1 MTKYERLRK
10 AATKATCGRWS
21 LDYGDDFFYDGDA
34 LICREIVGY
43 LPICRVEGAHPKSG
57 FEEGFIKEQ
66 QHNAEF
72 IAAAN
77 PTTVLELLDELEAAE
92 KRIAELESRK
102 VGLPV
107 ASCTVEDG
115 EMCIDGF
122 SEYIGHSLPDGMHEL
137 YAAPIPVEINDDM
150 AYAFHHALSDSSLG
164 ADEVEEIKTGLRAAF
179 ANVTAQPVPVVPDEI
194 EPDDSNTF
202 DYVDGWNACRAA
214 MLERKGE

>member
-10 AATKATCGRWS
+10 AATKATCGSWS

-77 PTTVLELLDELEAAE
+77 PITVLELLDELEAAE

-122 SEYIGHSLPDGMHEL
+122 SEYVGHSLPDGVHDL
-137 YAAPIPVEINDDM
+137 YTAPPAPAVPAVLER
-150 AYAFHHALSDSSLG
+150 
-164 ADEVEEIKTGLRAAF
+164 LRAIVADPR
-179 ANVTAQPVPVVPDEI
+179 ALPRRKEWVSGQQYSYVLLENVEAMVDE
-194 EPDDSNTF
+194 
-202 DYVDGWNACRAA
+202 ACRDA

>member
-10 AATKATCGRWS
+10 AATKATCGSWS

-122 SEYIGHSLPDGMHEL
+122 SEYVGHSLPDGVHDL
-137 YAAPIPVEINDDM
+137 YTAPPAPAVPAVLER
-150 AYAFHHALSDSSLG
+150 
-164 ADEVEEIKTGLRAAF
+164 LRAIVADPR
-179 ANVTAQPVPVVPDEI
+179 ALPRRKEWVSGQQYSYVLLENVEAMVDE
-194 EPDDSNTF
+194 
-202 DYVDGWNACRAA
+202 ACRDA

>member
-10 AATKATCGRWS
+10 AATKATCGSWS

-77 PTTVLELLDELEAAE
+77 PITVLELLDELEAAE

-122 SEYIGHSLPDGMHEL
+122 SEYVGHSLPDGVHDL
-137 YAAPIPVEINDDM
+137 YTALQRQQYQLFLNVCEPLWRT
-150 AYAFHHALSDSSLG
+150 HAHYLAEKNGLVGSST
-164 ADEVEEIKTGLRAAF
+164 VTYFSKT
-179 ANVTAQPVPVVPDEI
+179 
-194 EPDDSNTF
+194 
-202 DYVDGWNACRAA
+202 
-214 MLERKGE
+214 

>member
-10 AATKATCGRWS
+10 AATKATCGSWS

-122 SEYIGHSLPDGMHEL
+122 SEYVGHSLPDGVHDL
-137 YAAPIPVEINDDM
+137 YTAPPAPAVLAVLER
-150 AYAFHHALSDSSLG
+150 
-164 ADEVEEIKTGLRAAF
+164 LRAIVADPR
-179 ANVTAQPVPVVPDEI
+179 ALPRRKEWVSGQQYSYVLLENVEAMVDE
-194 EPDDSNTF
+194 
-202 DYVDGWNACRAA
+202 ACRDA

>member
-10 AATKATCGRWS
+10 AATKATCGSWS

-43 LPICRVEGAHPKSG
+43 LPICRVEGAHPESG

-66 QHNAEF
+66 QHNAKF

-122 SEYIGHSLPDGMHEL
+122 SEYVGHSLPDGVHDL
-137 YAAPIPVEINDDM
+137 YTAPPAPAVPAVLER
-150 AYAFHHALSDSSLG
+150 
-164 ADEVEEIKTGLRAAF
+164 LRAIVADPR
-179 ANVTAQPVPVVPDEI
+179 ALPRRKEWVSGQQYSYVLLENVEAMVNE
-194 EPDDSNTF
+194 
-202 DYVDGWNACRAA
+202 ACRDA

>member
-10 AATKATCGRWS
+10 AATKATCGSWS

-43 LPICRVEGAHPKSG
+43 LPICRVEGAHPESG

-77 PTTVLELLDELEAAE
+77 PTAVLELLDELESAE

-122 SEYIGHSLPDGMHEL
+122 SEYVGHSLPDGVHDL
-137 YAAPIPVEINDDM
+137 YTAPPAPAVPAVLER
-150 AYAFHHALSDSSLG
+150 
-164 ADEVEEIKTGLRAAF
+164 LRAIVADPR
-179 ANVTAQPVPVVPDEI
+179 ALPRRKEWVSGQQYSYVLLENVEAMVDE
-194 EPDDSNTF
+194 
-202 DYVDGWNACRAA
+202 ACRDA

>member
-10 AATKATCGRWS
+10 AATKATCGSWS

-43 LPICRVEGAHPKSG
+43 LPICRVEGAHPESG

-122 SEYIGHSLPDGMHEL
+122 SEYVGHSLPDGVHDL
-137 YAAPIPVEINDDM
+137 YTAPPAPAVPAVLER
-150 AYAFHHALSDSSLG
+150 
-164 ADEVEEIKTGLRAAF
+164 LRAIVADPR
-179 ANVTAQPVPVVPDEI
+179 ALPRRKEWVSGQQYSYVLLENVEAMVDE
-194 EPDDSNTF
+194 
-202 DYVDGWNACRAA
+202 ACRDA
-214 MLERKGE
+214 MLERKGG

>member
-10 AATKATCGRWS
+10 AATKATCGSWS

-43 LPICRVEGAHPKSG
+43 LPICRVEGAHPESG

-77 PTTVLELLDELEAAE
+77 PTAVLELLDELEAAE

-122 SEYIGHSLPDGMHEL
+122 SEYVGHSLPDGVHDL
-137 YAAPIPVEINDDM
+137 YTAPPAPAVPAVLER
-150 AYAFHHALSDSSLG
+150 
-164 ADEVEEIKTGLRAAF
+164 LRAIVADPR
-179 ANVTAQPVPVVPDEI
+179 ALPRRKEWVSGQQYSYVLLENVEAMVDE
-194 EPDDSNTF
+194 
-202 DYVDGWNACRAA
+202 ACRDA

>member
-10 AATKATCGRWS
+10 AATKATCGSWS

-122 SEYIGHSLPDGMHEL
+122 SEYVGHSLPDGVHDL
-137 YAAPIPVEINDDM
+137 YTAPPAPAVPAVLER
-150 AYAFHHALSDSSLG
+150 
-164 ADEVEEIKTGLRAAF
+164 LRAIVADPR
-179 ANVTAQPVPVVPDEI
+179 ALPRRKEWVSGQQHSYVLLENVEAMVDE
-194 EPDDSNTF
+194 
-202 DYVDGWNACRAA
+202 ACRDA

>member
-10 AATKATCGRWS
+10 AATKATCGSWS

-43 LPICRVEGAHPKSG
+43 LPICRVEGAHPESG

-122 SEYIGHSLPDGMHEL
+122 SEYVGHSLPDGVHDL
-137 YAAPIPVEINDDM
+137 YTAPPAPAVPAVLER
-150 AYAFHHALSDSSLG
+150 
-164 ADEVEEIKTGLRAAF
+164 LRAIVADHR
-179 ANVTAQPVPVVPDEI
+179 ALPRRKEWVSGQQYSYVLLENVEAMVDE
-194 EPDDSNTF
+194 
-202 DYVDGWNACRAA
+202 ACRDA